1 MPRDPDSYPEIT
13 VDFSRLPKARLETML
28 EAGID
33 AVECIRVLSK
43 TGDNIVGE
51 LIKGHETFFEWDHY
65 PTGDVYDH
73 VSHAQFYYHAHPQ
86 ELRSGEH
93 GHFHTFLR
101 ANGIPGGIRPVA
113 LPDYEKPSDPNDDL
127 SHLIAVSMDPTGL
140 PIRLFSTNRWVT
152 GETWYRADDVCKMV
166 DLFDIDHAQPSWPVN
181 RWITA
186 ILRLFHPQ
194 VVALIRA
201 RDARVKEWATS
212 KDTENAY
219 EDRDLEITALV
230 DVSIDDQIA
239 AVQEALAAK
248 A

>member
-1 MPRDPDSYPEIT
+1 MPRDPDTYPEIS
-13 VDFSRLPKARLETML
+13 VDFSRLPKARLESML
-28 EAGID
+28 AAGTE

-51 LIKGHETFFEWDHY
+51 LLKGHETFFEWDHY

-73 VSHAQFYYHAHPQ
+73 VTHAQFYYHAHPQ

-101 ANGIPGGIRPVA
+101 ANGIPDGIRPAA
-113 LPDYEKPSDPNDDL
+113 LPDYDKPSDPNDDL

-152 GETWYRADDVCKMV
+152 GETWYRADDVCRMI

-186 ILRLFHPQ
+186 ILQLFHPQ
-194 VVALIRA
+194 IVELIRA
-201 RDARVKEWATS
+201 RDVRVKDWAAS
-212 KDTENAY
+212 KDTDNAY
-219 EDRDLEITALV
+219 EERDLEITAVV
-230 DVSIDDQIA
+230 DISIDDQIA
-239 AVQEALAAK
+239 AVRDALAAK
-248 A
+248 G